1 MFRIQNLLLLTAI
14 ALLIAASPAAAQ
26 VYSQNGGVAIPPTKI
41 VNTPPPNLYGGY
53 MIGVGDILEIH
64 VNDEDAVT
72 GTYQVDQD
80 GNVKIPL
87 LSEPVHASGSST
99 FELAGRLMDEFKKQQ
114 ILREPSVTVMI
125 IRGMTENVSVLGA
138 VLRPGT
144 YPIEKPTSVM
154 ELISMAGGLA
164 PNAGNVLTV
173 THGGATAT
181 ASSAPAVVNASA
193 KTPSVAPEKMIN
205 VTELMSG
212 RQPALNVRLDA
223 GDVVTVA
230 TAPVVFVVGAVV
242 RPGAFS
248 IQEQRAE
255 ISVLQAVAMAL
266 GPSPVASLS
275 KAIIIRRSTSEGE
288 REEIPLDLKKIMHGK
303 DRDQQLLANDILFVP
318 QSNLKASLRRMG
330 DIGASAAT
338 SAAGYA
344 VFY

>member
-1 MFRIQNLLLLTAI
+1 MFRIRNLLLLTAI

-64 VNDEDAVT
+64 VNDEDAAT
-72 GTYQVDQD
+72 GTFQVDQD
-80 GNVKIPL
+80 GNVKVPL
-87 LSEPVHASGSST
+87 LSSPIHAASLST

-125 IRGMTENVSVLGA
+125 IRGMMENVSVLGA

-154 ELISMAGGLA
+154 DLISLAGGLA
-164 PNAGNVLTV
+164 PNAGNVLTI
-173 THGGATAT
+173 THGGAIA
-181 ASSAPAVVNASA
+181 ASSAPSVVNASV
-193 KTPSVAPEKMIN
+193 KTPAVSPETMIN
-205 VTELMSG
+205 VTDLMSG
-212 RQPALNVRLDA
+212 KKPALNVRLDA

-266 GPSPVASLS
+266 GPSPIASLS
-275 KAIIIRRSTSEGE
+275 KAIIIRKSTSEGE

-303 DRDQQLLANDILFVP
+303 ERDQLLLANDILFVP
-318 QSNLKASLRRMG
+318 QSNLKAGMRRMG

>member
-1 MFRIQNLLLLTAI
+1 MFKSRNLLLLTAI
-14 ALLIAASPAAAQ
+14 ALLIATSPAAAQ
-26 VYSQNGGVAIPPTKI
+26 VYQQNGGVAIPPTKI

-72 GTYQVDQD
+72 GTYQVDQE
-80 GNVKIPL
+80 GNVKLPL
-87 LSEPVHASGSST
+87 LTDPVHAAGSST
-99 FELAGRLMDEFKKQQ
+99 FELAGNLRDEFKKQQ

-144 YPIEKPTSVM
+144 YPIEKPTTVM

-164 PNAGNVLTV
+164 PNAGNVLTI
-173 THGGATAT
+173 THGGVTP
-181 ASSAPAVVNASA
+181 SSSSTPAVVNASA
-193 KTPSVAPEKMIN
+193 RTPAVHETSIN

-212 RQPALNVRLDA
+212 RQPALNARLEA

-275 KAIIIRRSTSEGE
+275 KAIIIRKSTSEGE
-288 REEIPLDLKKIMHGK
+288 RQEIPLDLKKIMHGK
-303 DRDQQLLANDILFVP
+303 DQDKVLLANDILFVP
-318 QSNLKASLRRMG
+318 QSNLKASMRRMG

-344 VFY
+344 IFY

>member
-1 MFRIQNLLLLTAI
+1 MFKSQNLLLLTAI
-14 ALLIAASPAAAQ
+14 ALLSLIATSPAAAQ
-26 VYSQNGGVAIPPTKI
+26 VYQQNGGVAIPPTKT

-72 GTYQVDQD
+72 GTYQVDQE
-80 GNVKIPL
+80 GNVKLPL
-87 LSEPVHASGSST
+87 LTEPVHAAGSST
-99 FELAGRLMDEFKKQQ
+99 FELAGNLRDEFKKQQ

-144 YPIEKPTSVM
+144 YPIEKPTTVM

-164 PNAGNVLTV
+164 PNAGNVLTI
-173 THGGATAT
+173 THGGVTP
-181 ASSAPAVVNASA
+181 SSSTPAVVNASA
-193 KTPSVAPEKMIN
+193 RTSAVHESSIN

-212 RQPALNVRLDA
+212 RQPALNARLEA

-275 KAIIIRRSTSEGE
+275 KAIIIRKSTSEGE
-288 REEIPLDLKKIMHGK
+288 RQEIPLDLKKIMHGK
-303 DRDQQLLANDILFVP
+303 DQDKVLLANDILFVP
-318 QSNLKASLRRMG
+318 QSNLKASMRRMG

-344 VFY
+344 IFY